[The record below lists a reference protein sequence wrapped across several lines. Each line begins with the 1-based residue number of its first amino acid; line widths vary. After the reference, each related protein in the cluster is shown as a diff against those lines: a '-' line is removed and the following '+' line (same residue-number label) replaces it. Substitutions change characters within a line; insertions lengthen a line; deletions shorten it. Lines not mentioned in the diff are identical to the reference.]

1 MARPNDFHERQ
12 KTARPA
18 ACAQPGTTVN
28 RYAFPSY
35 EYVNIITLLFIVSNS
50 CTAPSCAILP
60 SRSVP
65 DSIGDYMSQALDP
78 KDTCVLVT
86 GGAGFIGSHTVV
98 QLLEGGYQVVVV
110 DDLSNSS
117 AVAIDRVKTIVGD
130 EAAKNLAFYEANV
143 LDRDAMN
150 KIFDTHQID
159 RVIHFAGFKA
169 VGESV
174 SKPVEY
180 YHNNIENTLV
190 LIDVMRNHG
199 CKSII
204 FSSSSTVYGDP
215 DNPPVTEEDPKK
227 PATNPY
233 GWTKWMIEQILMD
246 VHTADPEWDVVL
258 LRYFNPIGA
267 HPSGLIGE
275 DPKGIPNNL
284 VPYVAQVAVGKLEA
298 VQVFGTDY
306 PTPDGTGVRAY
317 IHVCDLASGHVA
329 ALNWMNGK
337 TGVEIF
343 NLGTGTG
350 TSVLEVV
357 AAFSKACGKE
367 LPYVI
372 RERRAGDIAANW
384 CDASKA
390 ERMMGWK
397 AQYDIADMCR
407 DSWNWQSHNP
417 NGFADAE

>member
-1 MARPNDFHERQ
+1 M
-12 KTARPA
+12 
-18 ACAQPGTTVN
+18 
-28 RYAFPSY
+28 
-35 EYVNIITLLFIVSNS
+35 
-50 CTAPSCAILP
+50 AILV
-60 SRSVP
+60 S
-65 DSIGDYMSQALDP
+65 
-78 KDTCVLVT
+78 
-86 GGAGFIGSHTVV
+86 GGAGYIGSHTCIE
-98 QLLEGGYQVVVV
+98 LLNAGYDVVVADNYYNASPV
-110 DDLSNSS
+110 VL
-117 AVAIDRVKTIVGD
+117 DRVKQITGKD
-130 EAAKNLAFYEANV
+130 FRFYQADMTKHEDV
-143 LDRDAMN
+143 E
-150 KIFDTHQID
+150 KIFAECPDITA
-159 RVIHFAGFKA
+159 VIQFAAYKA

-174 SKPVEY
+174 SKPIEY
-180 YHNNIENTLV
+180 YYNNLNCTLV
-190 LIDVMRNHG
+190 ILDVMRKHNCHNFV
-199 CKSII
+199 
-204 FSSSSTVYGDP
+204 FSSSATVYGDP
-215 DNPPVTEEDPKK
+215 ASVPITEDFPVGAT
-227 PATNPY
+227 TNPY
-233 GWTKWMIEQILMD
+233 GTTKAMTERILTD
-246 VHTADPEWDVVL
+246 VCKADPTLNVAL

-267 HPSGLIGE
+267 HKSGLIGE
-275 DPKGIPNNL
+275 DPNGIPNNL
-284 VPYVAQVAVGKLEA
+284 MPYIAKVAVGKLEK
-298 VQVFGTDY
+298 VHVFGNDY
-306 PTPDGTGVRAY
+306 PTPDGTGVRDY

-350 TSVLEVV
+350 TSVLEVI